1 MGLNALNRTLVAK
14 IESTYGVDSLPLPA
28 TDGVL
33 LRSAE
38 ISPLELETVEHTV
51 VRPYLGNYKQLVAGR
66 MVRMTVEVPM
76 TGFGSAGPASPL
88 PGLDALL
95 RCCGLARTISAGVS
109 VTYTPINTGFQG
121 ATLKFYQDGTL
132 HTLLGVRGTPSFV
145 LRMRD
150 VPVYRFELTGLYV
163 PVADAALVQPT
174 LSGYPEPL
182 PVAFGNT
189 TVANFL
195 GSATGVCLNSLEMA
209 LNNTVVYRNLVNC
222 GEAVEVTGRAA
233 GGSFEIEA
241 LLVATKDI
249 WTQISS
255 AGTSAIN
262 VTHGTA
268 VGNRVQLISNVAQV
282 TNPSFTD
289 QDNIVLVSGDL
300 RLVPTAANNEFSLVI
315 T

>member
-1 MGLNALNRTLVAK
+1 MSLNSLNRTLLAK
-14 IESTYGVDSLPLPA
+14 IESTYGVDSTPAGA

-38 ISPLELETVEHTV
+38 ISPLEMETVEHTV
-51 VRPYLGNYKQLVAGR
+51 VRPFFGNFKQLVAGS
-66 MVRMTVEVPM
+66 MVRLSVEVPM
-76 TGFGSAGPASPL
+76 TGFGSAGPAAPL

-95 RCCGLARTISAGVS
+95 RCCGLARTIATGVS
-109 VTYTPINTGFQG
+109 VTYTPISTGFQS
-121 ATLKFYQDGTL
+121 ATVKFYQDGTL
-132 HTLLGVRGTPSFV
+132 HTLLGARGSFS
-145 LRMRD
+145 LAMRLRD

-174 LSGYPEPL
+174 LTGFPEPL

-189 TVANFL
+189 TIANFL
-195 GSATGVCLNSLEMA
+195 GSASGICLNSLEMTLA
-209 LNNTVVYRNLVNC
+209 NTVVYRNLVNC
-222 GEAVEVTGRAA
+222 GEEVLITGRQG

-241 LLVATKDI
+241 VPVATKDI
-249 WTQISS
+249 WTQIRT

-268 VGNRVQLISNVAQV
+268 AGNRVQVISNVAQV
-282 TNPSFTD
+282 TSPSFTD